1 KIQFLMEFS
10 IYETRSMPEL
20 DTAFTKDEHIE
31 PPFDFDS
38 MISTPSFLNANPAWT
53 ICHGTDQV
61 MIAIVTKLNEQHFAC
76 PCTGELLKDCQG
88 LFPSG
93 CTMFSIPQIYTGM
106 MKTSRESTLNGTAGT
121 AILEYLD
128 WDMKYSKDS
137 TIINSAKIAKKLQR
151 RVSVRTNGALIEGP
165 WRYDLPLKSGT
176 LVDLRE
182 VDDFWSIQ
190 VSYEDFSAPGVRF
203 GDLAE
208 LAACLHCW

>member
-1 KIQFLMEFS
+1 MEFS
-10 IYETRSMPEL
+10 IYETPSKPEL

-38 MISTPSFLNANPAWT
+38 MISTPSFPNANPAWT
-53 ICHGTDQV
+53 ICHGTDQ
-61 MIAIVTKLNEQHFAC
+61 
-76 PCTGELLKDCQG
+76 
-88 LFPSG
+88 
-93 CTMFSIPQIYTGM
+93 GM

-151 RVSVRTNGALIEGP
+151 RVSVRTNGVLIEGP